1 MTPGELKS
9 TASLL
14 NDLKVKQR
22 NHPVLSVAPL
32 RPEKMIWHGSTGMGQ
47 RHVDAFCEGWREQ
60 AQSGMAS
67 PLHSGSLLQQ
77 SFSTCGS
84 TYVVLCIEN
93 SYVGQAKR

>member
-1 MTPGELKS
+1 MTPGEPKS
-9 TASLL
+9 AASLL

-22 NHPVLSVAPL
+22 NHPTLFIAPL
-32 RPEKMIWHGSTGMGQ
+32 RPEKKMWHGSTGTGQ
-47 RHVDAFCEGWREQ
+47 RYIDAFCEGWREQ

-67 PLHSGSLLQQ
+67 LLHSGSLLQQ
-77 SFSTCGS
+77 SASSCGS